1 MNMSIEVARDAGEA
15 AERAAGVVGRVIRAK
30 PDAVVGF
37 ATGTTPRA
45 IYATLASQ
53 VTTRALDARRVRG
66 VAIDEY
72 LGIEPGDPRSFTS
85 YLEHHVVR
93 PLRLDRARFIRLDGS
108 AADDAE
114 LAARCARHERAI
126 AALGGIDLLILGI
139 GRNGHIAFNEPGTAF
154 DSRTRVAVLAPS
166 TRRANAGVFGAVD
179 DVPTHS
185 LTLGLATIAEAR
197 TILLVATGDEKADA
211 VAAAFDG
218 PVDQRSP
225 ASLLQRHPDVRVVLD
240 PAAASSLS
248 RRGRG
253 VRSTPGT
260 HVLENHA

>member
-1 MNMSIEVARDAGEA
+1 MTMSIEVVRDAGEA
-15 AERAAGVVGRVIRAK
+15 AESAAGMVGRLIRAM

-37 ATGTTPRA
+37 PTGATPRA
-45 IYATLASQ
+45 LYRVLAAQ
-53 VTTRALDARRVRG
+53 VKAHALDARQVRG

-72 LGIEPGDPRSFTS
+72 VGIEPGDSRSFTS
-85 YLEHHVVR
+85 YLDHHVVR
-93 PLRLDRARFIRLDGS
+93 PLHLDRKRFIGLDGS
-108 AADDAE
+108 PADEAE
-114 LAARCARHERAI
+114 LAARCAQHEWAI
-126 AALGGIDLLILGI
+126 AAAEGFDLLILGI

-154 DSRTRVAVLAPS
+154 DSRTRVAALADS
-166 TRRANAGVFGAVD
+166 TRSANAEEFGGS

-197 TILLVATGDEKADA
+197 TILLVATGDGKADA

-253 VRSTPGT
+253 FRQI
-260 HVLENHA
+260 LENHA